1 MSVINKMLRDLDQR
15 QAHSPGGGSTPH
27 AQWAGATVAL
37 DKASS
42 DSPTPRSV
50 GMRPVVGAM
59 VLVMLLGA
67 AGWWGWQ
74 YLHSTAPEA
83 VPVPGGGAAPAA
95 SAPVV
100 AAAPLAGPAAEAPRQ
115 GGAPAEEQTMQ
126 LRMESQLS
134 AQNALDA
141 LLTTPPPPPLRA
153 NSSAS
158 AVSAPVEV
166 ATSAPSAKHPV
177 SRPVPT
183 TSHASA
189 AVPNEPKPTSSA
201 ASTPLAR
208 RTQLTGSEALAQAQA
223 LWNSGAADAAIEMVA
238 SAMAVAERNVRSGSE
253 AIGNPQL
260 LTLVREWT
268 RMQLAGGRYGAVW
281 EGLTR
286 LEPVLGNVPDLL
298 ALRANA
304 AQRIGRHQD
313 SVQSY
318 LAALQARPDEQRWLL
333 GAAVS
338 LAALGQTTSAA
349 ELVDKARA
357 LGPINKSIA
366 AYLRQSGVP
375 LHE

>member
-1 MSVINKMLRDLDQR
+1 M
-15 QAHSPGGGSTPH
+15 
-27 AQWAGATVAL
+27 
-37 DKASS
+37 
-42 DSPTPRSV
+42 
-50 GMRPVVGAM
+50 
-59 VLVMLLGA
+59 
-67 AGWWGWQ
+67 
-74 YLHSTAPEA
+74 
-83 VPVPGGGAAPAA
+83 
-95 SAPVV
+95 
-100 AAAPLAGPAAEAPRQ
+100 
-115 GGAPAEEQTMQ
+115 
-126 LRMESQLS
+126 
-134 AQNALDA
+134 
-141 LLTTPPPPPLRA
+141 
-153 NSSAS
+153 
-158 AVSAPVEV
+158 
-166 ATSAPSAKHPV
+166 
-177 SRPVPT
+177 
-183 TSHASA
+183 
-189 AVPNEPKPTSSA
+189 PNEPKAASSA

-208 RTQLTGSEALAQAQA
+208 RSQLTGSEALAQAQA

>member
-15 QAHSPGGGSTPH
+15 QTHPQGVGSTPN

-37 DKASS
+37 DKTRS

-50 GMRPVVGAM
+50 RMGRVMGAM
-59 VLVMLLGA
+59 VLVMLLGV

-74 YLHSTAPEA
+74 YLHSPAPEV
-83 VPVPGGGAAPAA
+83 VPAAGVAPARA
-95 SAPVV
+95 TS
-100 AAAPLAGPAAEAPRQ
+100 AAEAPRQ
-115 GGAPAEEQTMQ
+115 SDAPAEEQAMQ

-153 NSSAS
+153 KPVAA
-158 AVSAPVEV
+158 AVPAPAEAP
-166 ATSAPSAKHPV
+166 ATAPSAKPAASRSLPV
-177 SRPVPT
+177 ASQAGT
-183 TSHASA
+183 TLLTESKPASPAASA
-189 AVPNEPKPTSSA
+189 L
-201 ASTPLAR
+201 LAR
-208 RTQLTGSEALAQAQA
+208 RTQLSGSEALAQAQT
-223 LWNSGAADAAIEMVA
+223 LWNSGSADAAIEMVA
-238 SAMAVAERNVRSGSE
+238 SAMAAAERNVRSGSE
-253 AIGNPQL
+253 AVGNPQL

-268 RMQLAGGRYGAVW
+268 RMQLASGRYGAVW

-318 LAALQARPDEQRWLL
+318 LAALQIRPDEQRWLL

-375 LHE
+375 LHD